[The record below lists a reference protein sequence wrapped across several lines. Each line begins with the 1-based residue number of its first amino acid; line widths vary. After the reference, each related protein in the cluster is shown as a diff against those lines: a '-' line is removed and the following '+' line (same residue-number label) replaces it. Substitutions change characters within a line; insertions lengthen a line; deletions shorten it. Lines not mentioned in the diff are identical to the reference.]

1 MPEKEGKL
9 RPAAMIVVVE
19 PVTGFRN
26 TLSMIP
32 RRSEM
37 DRSQRHRKGD
47 HGHRSQI
54 SPRGN
59 NHRGWREREIQKS
72 IVNRALRHQIS
83 VYLGPSTRSDL
94 LPITLWHKSLSFFS
108 SHSPLPRSPRF
119 ILSFTTFV
127 REQKDSGKARAKC
140 DSTDPR
146 FPRNFFVGHYIREHQ
161 HGLWPGV
168 WNVLRQCGD
177 KCQQWHSF
185 AVVLLLLLSALLLL
199 HVTRLSLRS
208 SICRARILSRV

>member
-1 MPEKEGKL
+1 MNIHLFLFVSSYLLTPLLPLVASLVSNSIKNCTVQILKLEEREREREIPEKEGKL
-9 RPAAMIVVVE
+9 RPAAMIMVVE
-19 PVTGFRN
+19 PVTGVRN

-59 NHRGWREREIQKS
+59 NHRGGEIQKS

-108 SHSPLPRSPRF
+108 SH
-119 ILSFTTFV
+119 FT
-127 REQKDSGKARAKC
+127 R
-140 DSTDPR
+140 
-146 FPRNFFVGHYIREHQ
+146 
-161 HGLWPGV
+161 
-168 WNVLRQCGD
+168 CG
-177 KCQQWHSF
+177 
-185 AVVLLLLLSALLLL
+185 
-199 HVTRLSLRS
+199 
-208 SICRARILSRV
+208 